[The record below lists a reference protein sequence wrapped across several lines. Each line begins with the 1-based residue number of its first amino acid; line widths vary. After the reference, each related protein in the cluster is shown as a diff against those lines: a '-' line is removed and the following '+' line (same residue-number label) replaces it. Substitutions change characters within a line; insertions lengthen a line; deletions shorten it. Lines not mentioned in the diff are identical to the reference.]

1 MKHTACIFDL
11 DGVIVDTRKYHYKAW
26 KRLAN
31 ELHIDFTESENE
43 RLKGISR
50 MDSLNMILGWRNL
63 EVDDATKQELSARKN
78 EWFLEEIHAIQPS
91 AILVGVLPLL
101 KDIRK
106 KGVQIALASPSQN
119 AVFILEQLQLRTYF
133 DAIIDGNTITKNKP
147 DSEIFIRAAAAVNS
161 SPKNCIVFENTVT
174 GIEAAVS
181 AGMRTVGV
189 GEAKL
194 LKDADIVIPDF
205 EYITYSEIIEALGM

>member
-1 MKHTACIFDL
+1 
-11 DGVIVDTRKYHYKAW
+11 
-26 KRLAN
+26 
-31 ELHIDFTESENE
+31 
-43 RLKGISR
+43 
-50 MDSLNMILGWRNL
+50 
-63 EVDDATKQELSARKN
+63 
-78 EWFLEEIHAIQPS
+78 
-91 AILVGVLPLL
+91 VLPLL